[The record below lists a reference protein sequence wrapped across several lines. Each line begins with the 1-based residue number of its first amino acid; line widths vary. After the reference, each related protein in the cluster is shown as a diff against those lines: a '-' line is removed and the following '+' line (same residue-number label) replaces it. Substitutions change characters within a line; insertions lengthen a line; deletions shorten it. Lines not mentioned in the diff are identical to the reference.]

1 VVNTLFWFGTY
12 HLVFVLYDHTAE
24 CSYNIISEDAAEFII
39 FLISL
44 SMVYRS
50 FFLLILYENM
60 P

>member
-44 SMVYRS
+44 SMVY
-50 FFLLILYENM
+50 
-60 P
+60 